1 MVRPL
6 PGRSAVDVTAVAVV
20 RTRGMTLVE
29 LLVVFT
35 IVGLLVSLV
44 APTGGDMLR
53 RAKSQEEWLI
63 LDRTIEVLAFR
74 AFSEG
79 REVVIDANG
88 SRVTW
93 IIDGV
98 PGGYLSLE
106 HCFFEPKQ
114 SVVINTNGIADK
126 PILTVR
132 QNGRARTLTLNRSF
146 ESS

>member
-1 MVRPL
+1 
-6 PGRSAVDVTAVAVV
+6 
-20 RTRGMTLVE
+20 MTLVE

-44 APTGGDMLR
+44 APAGGDMLR

-63 LDRTIEVLAFR
+63 LDRTMEVLAFR

-93 IIDGV
+93 LIDGV
-98 PGGYLSLE
+98 PAGYLSLE

-114 SVVINTNGIADK
+114 SLVINANGVADK

-132 QNGRARTLTLNRSF
+132 QNGRARTLSLNRSF
-146 ESS
+146 EAS

>member
-6 PGRSAVDVTAVAVV
+6 SGRSAVDVTEVAVV